1 MLTTDG
7 ITFSSIGARLG
18 IGCAADAEEDA
29 VSAAL
34 ADNGDRARLKLR
46 ASALIAN
53 VVFFMC
59 FNLNIRLRKIAVFVT
74 IRFTLWH

>member
-18 IGCAADAEEDA
+18 ICCALVAEDA

-34 ADNGDRARLKLR
+34 AESGDNARPKLR

-53 VVFFMC
+53 VVFIS
-59 FNLNIRLRKIAVFVT
+59 FNLNIR
-74 IRFTLWH
+74 

>member
-18 IGCAADAEEDA
+18 ICCALVAEDA

-34 ADNGDRARLKLR
+34 AERG
-46 ASALIAN
+46 
-53 VVFFMC
+53 
-59 FNLNIRLRKIAVFVT
+59 
-74 IRFTLWH
+74 